1 MRQITRRGWQAEGRV
16 EVSRGGS
23 HHAAALL
30 VSGTAGRS
38 RTPGAWFWRPAHAH
52 ALGGRAAVSLS
63 KPPKVTPKSFSVA
76 DAWSPDEPTHP
87 PVCSGRL
94 TDTSDAPSGEL
105 LPGMTPGPEAE
116 VRPSPSPVASG
127 TTFSTDWLD
136 GAVATIPPSP
146 WSPRAALS
154 APSRVA
160 LSSPKRRRSPQAPA
174 ESREE
179 TPIEGHARPALA
191 QAPVE
196 PRTAGSGQICAPT
209 GSTGARDRSWPQP
222 GSPARAARPR
232 RAPWRAVAPPP
243 WPCPRAETLAAPPA
257 AGAEPGRT
265 RRNAG
270 AREAAPWA

>member
-1 MRQITRRGWQAEGRV
+1 MIGASRSRGRTSRRETARRSSSISPRKEVNGTMIRSTRQGWQAVRRV
-16 EVSRGGS
+16 EVSRGGT

-30 VSGTAGRS
+30 LSGAQ
-38 RTPGAWFWRPAHAH
+38 A
-52 ALGGRAAVSLS
+52 
-63 KPPKVTPKSFSVA
+63 
-76 DAWSPDEPTHP
+76 
-87 PVCSGRL
+87 
-94 TDTSDAPSGEL
+94 GEL
-105 LPGMTPGPEAE
+105 LPGMTPGPEAGIG
-116 VRPSPSPVASG
+116 PSPAPVASG
-127 TTFSTDWLD
+127 TTFSTDWL
-136 GAVATIPPSP
+136 GAAVAASTPSP

-179 TPIEGHARPALA
+179 TPKSGHARPALA

-196 PRTAGSGQICAPT
+196 PRTAASGRICAAT
-209 GSTGARDRSWPQP
+209 GSTGARDQSRPQP
-222 GSPARAARPR
+222 GSPARAAGPR
-232 RAPWRAVAPPP
+232 RAPRSAVAPPL

>member
-1 MRQITRRGWQAEGRV
+1 MRQITRRGWQAERRV

-30 VSGTAGRS
+30 LSGAR
-38 RTPGAWFWRPAHAH
+38 
-52 ALGGRAAVSLS
+52 
-63 KPPKVTPKSFSVA
+63 
-76 DAWSPDEPTHP
+76 
-87 PVCSGRL
+87 
-94 TDTSDAPSGEL
+94 SGEL

-116 VRPSPSPVASG
+116 VRPSPSPVAPG

-154 APSRVA
+154 APSRVT

-179 TPIEGHARPALA
+179 TPTKGHARPALA

-196 PRTAGSGQICAPT
+196 PRTAVSGRICAAT
-209 GSTGARDRSWPQP
+209 GSAGARGRARPRLRSPGQP
-222 GSPARAARPR
+222 AQPR
-232 RAPWRAVAPPP
+232 RAPSSAGAPPRP
-243 WPCPRAETLAAPPA
+243 LDPRGASPAAPPA
-257 AGAEPGRT
+257 SGARPRGRQ
-265 RRNAG
+265 RYAA